1 MTAWQSNLFNN
12 LIVIFVLLA
21 LFIIVYC
28 KVAGKTLL
36 DVITDI
42 KGAFSPDEQF

>member
-1 MTAWQSNLFNN
+1 MGFSENLFNN

-28 KVAGKTLL
+28 KIKNQTLL
-36 DVITDI
+36 DIFRDLRE
-42 KGAFSPDEQF
+42 AMAPPEFE